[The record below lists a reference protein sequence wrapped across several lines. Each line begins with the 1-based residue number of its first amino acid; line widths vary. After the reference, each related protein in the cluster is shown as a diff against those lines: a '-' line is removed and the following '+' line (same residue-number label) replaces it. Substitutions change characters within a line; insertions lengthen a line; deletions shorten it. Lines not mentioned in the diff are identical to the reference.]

1 MLSDLLKWGSKRSES
16 APGKGNAPPP
26 REEPVVPSKALPK
39 LVAALSSRDVPVL
52 LDFGPVNGAN
62 VAFCGERLGCKLFI
76 EDLVSDVDRHLK
88 GQSTDD
94 LAEAFERRFTHADGS
109 IDGILCWDLFD
120 FLNKSTAQALA
131 RQIVRLLRPGGV
143 VLAYFCTSSVER
155 SAFTKFEI
163 VDEKTLR
170 HRYHPGIGGK
180 KVSLQNRDIIRMFEG
195 LVVSESFLL
204 KNNTREMLLR
214 KKPEAAVKPEDA
226 AAIPD
231 TASAAAATAATEPP
245 SA

>member
-1 MLSDLLKWGSKRSES
+1 
-16 APGKGNAPPP
+16 
-26 REEPVVPSKALPK
+26 VPSKALPK
-39 LVAALSSRDVPVL
+39 LVAALASRDVPVL

-76 EDLVSDVDRHLK
+76 EDLVSDIDRHLK
-88 GQSTDD
+88 GQNTND
-94 LAEAFERRFTHADGS
+94 LAEVFERRFTHSDDS

-120 FLNKSTAQALA
+120 FLNKNTAQTLA

-170 HRYHPGIGGK
+170 HRYQPGVGGK
-180 KVSLQNRDIIRMFEG
+180 KVSLQNRDIIRMFDG

-214 KKPEAAVKPEDA
+214 KKPAAVAKPEEADA
-226 AAIPD
+226 AADAAPA
-231 TASAAAATAATEPP
+231 TAAAAPD
-245 SA
+245 